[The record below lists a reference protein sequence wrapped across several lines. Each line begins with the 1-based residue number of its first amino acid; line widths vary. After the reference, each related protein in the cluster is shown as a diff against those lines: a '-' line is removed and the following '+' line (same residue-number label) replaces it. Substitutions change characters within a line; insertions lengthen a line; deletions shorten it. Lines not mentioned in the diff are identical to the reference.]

1 MRWDLRQQPSSSVQL
16 LPFESTGGPL
26 AHPSEH
32 PTIHV
37 ELCTEALSAR
47 QDPAHDTTRP
57 NLARL
62 RDQKTRSAFRAA
74 YAARSPGIE
83 AALTLAEERAR
94 DSRASPQNRQ
104 DAVDFADQLCHTE
117 LLDAA
122 FASLG
127 SYSAKNVRRKRDDE
141 AARLE
146 HEAANDTTAALR
158 RWRRAQR
165 GRARPLVSSEEGQ
178 AAGRTAEED
187 ALWYWGGVWGSRM
200 AAPTPPESVEE
211 CGIEDGEDGDSVA
224 LSEEFSEEAVIKAIR
239 RYPKHKSGGEDGDHA
254 VLLAA
259 LLPDDDVDDPVYDT
273 TDQPALP
280 LHLACLLRLVAGCAV
295 TPLRWGRAMV
305 HLLPKVKT
313 GAPTAATS
321 RPIGMLPMFRRLDPA
336 NDWAA
341 LHPGQAGFRRGWSCA
356 SALLFNHEAAHTRRH
371 I

>member
-1 MRWDLRQQPSSSVQL
+1 MAHESEFGTGGAHILDEFDSAAEFTIRVTLRGGLSLGFVYLPPSIVPAELPKILQALEGCDVVSGDWNAMFGDLFGYGDSGPWSRLDVLIPWLSAHDLYVLHPKGDSRAPRLDHAVMRWDLRQQPSSSVQL
-16 LPFESTGGPL
+16 LPFESTRGPL

-37 ELCTEALSAR
+37 ELCTKALSAR
-47 QDPAHDTTRP
+47 QDLAHDTTRP

-94 DSRASPQNRQ
+94 DARASPQNRQ

-146 HEAANDTTAALR
+146 HAAANDTTAALR

-224 LSEEFSEEAVIKAIR
+224 LS
-239 RYPKHKSGGEDGDHA
+239 
-254 VLLAA
+254 
-259 LLPDDDVDDPVYDT
+259 
-273 TDQPALP
+273 
-280 LHLACLLRLVAGCAV
+280 
-295 TPLRWGRAMV
+295 
-305 HLLPKVKT
+305 
-313 GAPTAATS
+313 
-321 RPIGMLPMFRRLDPA
+321 
-336 NDWAA
+336 
-341 LHPGQAGFRRGWSCA
+341 
-356 SALLFNHEAAHTRRH
+356 
-371 I
+371 